1 MDAGKE
7 AAVHISADL
16 ANEVEAEAG
25 EAGLAALCEYKPGFL
40 LHSCKFGH
48 LILLSSLCRCTH
60 CPRMTL

>member
-1 MDAGKE
+1 VDAGKE

-25 EAGLAALCEYKPGFL
+25 EAGLAALCKYKPGFL

-48 LILLSSLCRCTH
+48 LILLRIAASAGVLIA
-60 CPRMTL
+60 LE